1 MGVWRRAF
9 YNLKTES
16 RRYWY
21 MFMTLFAA
29 SFVLIGVLKVRQN
42 GLVLSDDTARTV
54 IVLSAGIAAFILALQ
69 LRRALLNRDYE
80 IRILRSMGV
89 DWIFLLAQFSMEL
102 MIPLVTAAL
111 SGCLIGGALTSVVF
125 QKQLQGQISGFQ
137 SIVMGI
143 RGREFWMVLGIDF
156 CVAVAA
162 IMIMAFRVKEYLP
175 KKLKVKK

>member
-21 MFMTLFAA
+21 LFMTLFAA

-42 GLVLSDDTARTV
+42 SLVLSNDTARTI
-54 IVLSAGIAAFILALQ
+54 IVLSAGIAALILALQ
-69 LRRALLNRDYE
+69 LRRTLLKRDYE

-162 IMIMAFRVKEYLP
+162 IMIMALRVKEYLP

>member
-21 MFMTLFAA
+21 LFMTLFAA
-29 SFVLIGVLKVRQN
+29 SFVVIGVLKVRQN
-42 GLVLSDDTARTV
+42 SLVLSNDTARTI
-54 IVLSAGIAAFILALQ
+54 IVLSAGIAALILALQ
-69 LRRALLNRDYE
+69 LRRTLLNRDYE

-102 MIPLVTAAL
+102 MVPLVMAAL
-111 SGCLIGGALTSVVF
+111 SGCLIGGALTSAVF
-125 QKQLQGQISGFQ
+125 QKQLQGQITGFQ
-137 SIVMGI
+137 SITMGI
-143 RGREFWMVLGIDF
+143 RGREFWTVLGIDF
-156 CVAVAA
+156 CAAVVA
-162 IMIMAFRVKEYLP
+162 IMIMALRVKEYLP